1 MELIT
6 SSETLDFLSKSA
18 PRAWVKR
25 MLLWMIFTDEIGA
38 FFLEARSIAKTRVFT
53 IVLEALKGDAF
64 GPKREELIREHFN
77 AEMAEKLIAAN
88 EMDHFQEIAHEWG
101 RDEEPQQVSCGYF
114 VHATNINWE
123 EGIVQATILGDNA
136 RDESLFWDADYL
148 LNSDFRDADYE
159 VTLKGLCFE
168 REKIELLQPNI
179 EIPQPAKE
187 RRDER
192 PRLGRPRTWDWEGA
206 TTHLLTIAQTPDG
219 LPIGPGAQA
228 QIERL
233 VADWFMT
240 STGNTPSVSQVRQH
254 ATKIMKVLKRP
265 KSP

>member
-18 PRAWVKR
+18 PRAWIKR

-38 FFLEARSIAKTRVFT
+38 YFLEARSIAKTRVFT
-53 IVLEALKGDAF
+53 IVLEALKGDAI

-88 EMDHFQEIAHEWG
+88 EMDDIQEIAHEWG
-101 RDEEPQQVSCGYF
+101 RDEQPQQVSCGYF
-114 VHATNINWE
+114 VFATNINWE
-123 EGIVQATILGDNA
+123 EGIIQATIFGGGA
-136 RDESLFWDADYL
+136 QDESLFWDKDYL
-148 LNSDFRDADYE
+148 LNSDFRGADYE

-168 REKIELLQPNI
+168 REKIEMLQPNI

-192 PRLGRPRTWDWEGA
+192 PRLGRPRTWDREGA

-254 ATKIMKVLKRP
+254 ATKIMKVLKR
-265 KSP
+265 